1 MEKREYR
8 IIVLTKILDILGE
21 VNPKR
26 ERLCE
31 KCFNKKMTIE
41 NAVSFIILNS

>member
-1 MEKREYR
+1 MKKEQFR
-8 IIVLTKILDILGE
+8 IAVLTKIFNILGE

-26 ERLCE
+26 ERLCIR
-31 KCFNKKMTIE
+31 CFNKKMTVE